1 MPHGSGGMGGMGGK
15 PGGMPSGM
23 QDIFNDPELMELMRD
38 EEVMKAFQESAS
50 NPANLAK
57 YANNPRVMKA
67 MQKMQEKMGGY
78 RGYG

>member
-38 EEVMKAFQESAS
+38 EEVIPKLSRNRPVILRTFEI
-50 NPANLAK
+50 
-57 YANNPRVMKA
+57 R
-67 MQKMQEKMGGY
+67 E
-78 RGYG
+78 